1 MKKLTIKTVLAGVLI
16 TSSMMLSCND
26 VTTSFPDVDYVPFKF
41 SENDDWGLISVDGEP
56 LFEDMFK
63 EMPSISVNGVF
74 ATTNDK
80 GEVIYYISDKNPKQ
94 IGSDSYIYG
103 GCYSEGVIPVVKQ
116 EQPISFIN
124 KEGKEVLSLSAV
136 EGKRIT
142 AVNAYFSDGLM
153 TFCTEDNKYGYINA
167 QGNVVVKP
175 IYDDAFPFNEGVALV
190 KKNDKY
196 LIINTSGKE
205 TVELKQDLKD
215 GYLNIFF
222 EGLLTNGNKIFDNK
236 GELAFRTSSK
246 WEHVYPYSN
255 GCAIY
260 EEDDSYGLI
269 DKKGEIVIKA
279 KYDYGIKKYG
289 NYYIGI
295 NESKGKGINVQFLD
309 EDKNELKE
317 LEDIQNFKVFKP
329 DRSVVMEQD
338 EYYFVNDEGE
348 AIDKNNYYCVYL
360 PDRWSF
366 YNDNNTNTLFLSY
379 LYHSINRNDDCR
391 YWIRSDFYPAEEA
404 VSSVLDALTPNGVG
418 NIQLGASL
426 QEVMKYYSMRESDAY
441 LYEYWSNFEGVKGIE
456 NLRSNYS
463 IQFDDWISNYYGYND
478 NARVKHV
485 IINIDKSSV
494 YCSNSEQRIYN
505 AILGYLERIG
515 FVKSGHNDNWM
526 DEEWDIYKSNAH
538 SYLIAVNSDGSKLC
552 LENK

>member
-205 TVELKQDLKD
+205 TVELKQDLKEYIERQKLITNVD
-215 GYLNIFF
+215 IIDNTIAIAKGSPYMIYRREDIAKIADTLLFF
-222 EGLLTNGNKIFDNK
+222 NDIEASFVIAKTTSKTISVSGRSLGNYDISKMLTPLGGGGNKTVGAARISDS
-236 GELAFRTSSK
+236 TISK
-246 WEHVYPYSN
+246 VETKLKQ
-255 GCAIY
+255 ILKK
-260 EEDDSYGLI
+260 EE
-269 DKKGEIVIKA
+269 E
-279 KYDYGIKKYG
+279 
-289 NYYIGI
+289 
-295 NESKGKGINVQFLD
+295 
-309 EDKNELKE
+309 
-317 LEDIQNFKVFKP
+317 
-329 DRSVVMEQD
+329 
-338 EYYFVNDEGE
+338 
-348 AIDKNNYYCVYL
+348 
-360 PDRWSF
+360 
-366 YNDNNTNTLFLSY
+366 
-379 LYHSINRNDDCR
+379 
-391 YWIRSDFYPAEEA
+391 
-404 VSSVLDALTPNGVG
+404 
-418 NIQLGASL
+418 
-426 QEVMKYYSMRESDAY
+426 
-441 LYEYWSNFEGVKGIE
+441 
-456 NLRSNYS
+456 
-463 IQFDDWISNYYGYND
+463 
-478 NARVKHV
+478 
-485 IINIDKSSV
+485 
-494 YCSNSEQRIYN
+494 
-505 AILGYLERIG
+505 
-515 FVKSGHNDNWM
+515 
-526 DEEWDIYKSNAH
+526 
-538 SYLIAVNSDGSKLC
+538 
-552 LENK
+552 